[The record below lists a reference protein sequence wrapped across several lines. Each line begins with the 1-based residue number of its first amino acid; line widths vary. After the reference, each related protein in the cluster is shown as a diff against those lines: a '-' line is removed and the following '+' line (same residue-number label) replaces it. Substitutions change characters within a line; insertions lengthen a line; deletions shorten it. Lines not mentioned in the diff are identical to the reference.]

1 MKIDKYP
8 SWLVS
13 LEVAEKLKEIGLRV
27 STPDYYVI
35 EGKYSCFKTDFDVN
49 FERMWKSNYNTHYN
63 YVAIPNFIQVLT
75 WFRLKGMFSTID
87 WVGKNQYVYKIVS
100 LDSEFDVIKSDSYP
114 VYNFCR
120 DALVDKLIEIYKDKI
135 SK

>member
-1 MKIDKYP
+1 M
-8 SWLVS
+8 WL
-13 LEVAEKLKEIGLRV
+13 
-27 STPDYYVI
+27 Y
-35 EGKYSCFKTDFDVN
+35 
-49 FERMWKSNYNTHYN
+49 
-63 YVAIPNFIQVLT
+63 LT

-87 WVGKNQYVYKIVS
+87 LVGKNQYVYKIVS